1 MEPAPTLFVRLAEK
15 TAPASQGLL
24 FLVCVALHKALHAV
38 HGFAQLFLG
47 VGVGNADKALAAVSE
62 CRARYNRD
70 LLFREQLR
78 AELFRRETE
87 L

>member
-1 MEPAPTLFVRLAEK
+1 M
-15 TAPASQGLL
+15 QGLL

-47 VGVGNADKALAAVSE
+47 VGVGNADKALAAVSDR
-62 CRARYNRD
+62 RARHDCD
-70 LLFREQLR
+70 LPFREQLR